1 MTDAPRLE
9 RVSLRATTL
18 RTAYRRGE
26 LDPVDVVD
34 EVLRRMAARGD
45 DHVWVQTVGPAAL
58 RAQALALHERRADI
72 DSLPL
77 YGLPF
82 GVKDNVDVAGL
93 PTTCGCAGFGRNPG
107 ASATAVQRAVDAGAL
122 FVGKQTLD
130 QFATGLNGTRTIG
143 GHCLNVFDPNVIPGG
158 SSSGS
163 GVAVAAGLVSFSLG
177 SDTGGSGRVPAAMNN
192 IVGLRPTVGLVSS
205 RGLVYNNPQ
214 FDCIPVFAHGVE
226 DAYQVLEALAAFDA
240 LDPTSRPDAD
250 QIALDAPPVAHFRF
264 AIPDQLAWFGDT
276 QSPAC
281 FAQAVQ
287 RLQALGG
294 ELCEID
300 FSTFIEAGALIFD
313 SAFVAE
319 RAASYGEVLERLPD
333 ALVPPV
339 AGILRRALQYTAVD
353 AFRAQYR
360 LRELQHRFASQLAGI
375 DVVVTPTV
383 ARPFRV
389 DELLASPI
397 ERNAEVGHY
406 TYGVGPLDLCALALP
421 AGLRPD
427 GLPFGISLVGRA
439 GADGWL
445 RSLGR
450 RFEAV
455 TALPPGALGAPGAPA
470 ANA

>member
-1 MTDAPRLE
+1 MVDELQLTKL
-9 RVSLRATTL
+9 SLRATIL
-18 RTAYRRGE
+18 SAAYRRGE
-26 LDPVDVVD
+26 VDPVGVVD

-45 DHVWVQTVGPAAL
+45 DRVWVQTVEPALL
-58 RAQALALHERRADI
+58 RAQAVALRDRRADI
-72 DSLPL
+72 DNLPL

-82 GVKDNVDVAGL
+82 GVKDNVDVAGM
-93 PTTCGCAGFGRNPG
+93 PTTCGCAGFGRHPS
-107 ASATAVQRAVDAGAL
+107 ASATAVQLALDAGAL

-130 QFATGLNGTRTIG
+130 QFATGLNGTRSVG
-143 GHCLNVFDPNVIPGG
+143 GHCLNVFDPSVIPGG

-192 IVGLRPTVGLVSS
+192 IVGLRPTMGLVSS

-226 DAYQVLEALAAFDA
+226 DAYQVLEVIAAVDG
-240 LDPTSRPDAD
+240 LDPLSRPDAD
-250 QIALDAPPVAHFRF
+250 QIALDAPPVKHFRF
-264 AIPDQLAWFGDT
+264 AIPDRLAWFGDT
-276 QSPAC
+276 QSPEC

-287 RLQALGG
+287 RLQSMGG

-300 FSTFIEAGALIFD
+300 FSTFIEAGSLIFD

-319 RAASYGEVLERLPD
+319 RAASYGEVLDRLPE

-339 AGILRRALQYTAVD
+339 ASILRRARDYTAID

-360 LRELQHRFASQLAGI
+360 LRELRHQLAKQLAGL

-389 DELLASPI
+389 KQLLASPI
-397 ERNAEVGHY
+397 ERNAEVGYY

-421 AGLRPD
+421 AALRPD

-450 RFEAV
+450 RFEAT
-455 TALPPGALGAPGAPA
+455 TAVPPGAPGTGA
-470 ANA
+470 

>member
-1 MTDAPRLE
+1 MDL
-9 RVSLRATTL
+9 SLCAL
-18 RTAYRRGE
+18 RSAYRAGE
-26 LDPVDVVD
+26 ATPIGVIE
-34 EVLRRMAARGD
+34 EVFRRIDARGQ
-45 DHVWVQTVGPAAL
+45 DHVWVTLADRSTVFEQAKAL
-58 RAQALALHERRADI
+58 VARRADF

-82 GVKDNVDVAGL
+82 GVKDNVDVAGM
-93 PTTCGCAGFGRNPG
+93 PTTCGCAGFGRQAG
-107 ASATAVQRAVDAGAL
+107 ESAAAVQRAINAGAL

-143 GHCLNVFDPNVIPGG
+143 RHCLNVFDPEVIPGG

-192 IVGLRPTVGLVSS
+192 TVGLRPTVGLVSS
-205 RGLVYNNPQ
+205 RGMVYNNRQ
-214 FDCIPVFAHGVE
+214 FDCIAVFAHGVE
-226 DAYQVLEALAAFDA
+226 DAYQVLGAIAGFDA
-240 LDPTSRPDAD
+240 LDPTSRHDAD
-250 QIALDAPPVAHFRF
+250 RIALDAAPVERFRF
-264 AIPDQLAWFGDT
+264 AVPGELEWFGDA

-287 RLQALGG
+287 RLQSLGG

-300 FSTFIEAGALIFD
+300 FSLFLEAGALIFD

-319 RAASYGEVLERLPD
+319 RAASYGEVLDRLPQ
-333 ALVPPV
+333 ALVPGV
-339 AGILRRALQYTAVD
+339 AGILRRASDYTAVD
-353 AFRAQYR
+353 AFKAQYR
-360 LRELQHRFASQLAGI
+360 LLELRHQLARQLAGI
-375 DVVVTPTV
+375 DIVVTPTV

-389 DELLASPI
+389 DEMLASPI
-397 ERNAEVGHY
+397 RRNAEVGHY
-406 TYGVGPLDLCALALP
+406 TYGVGPLDLSALAVP
-421 AGLRPD
+421 AALRPD

-450 RFEAV
+450 RFEAA
-455 TALPPGALGAPGAPA
+455 TAISPGAPCA
-470 ANA
+470 TA

>member
-1 MTDAPRLE
+1 MTEDLGLAKL
-9 RVSLRATTL
+9 SLRATTL
-18 RTAYRRGE
+18 SAAYRGGE
-26 LDPVDVVD
+26 VDPVDVVD
-34 EVLRRMAARGD
+34 EVLRRIAARGAD
-45 DHVWVQTVGPAAL
+45 RVWVQTADPGHLREQARAL
-58 RAQALALHERRADI
+58 RERRADI

-82 GVKDNVDVAGL
+82 GVKDNVDVADM
-93 PTTCGCAGFGRNPG
+93 PTTCGCAGFDRYPET
-107 ASATAVQRAVDAGAL
+107 SATAVQRALDAGAL

-143 GHCLNVFDPNVIPGG
+143 GHCLNVFDPDVIPGG

-205 RGLVYNNPQ
+205 RGLVYNNRQ

-226 DAYQVLEALAAFDA
+226 DAYLVLEAIAAFDR
-240 LDPTSRPDAD
+240 LDSVSRSDAD
-250 QIALDAPPVAHFRF
+250 QIALDAPPVAAFRF
-264 AIPDQLAWFGDT
+264 AIPDRLEWFGDT

-281 FAQAVQ
+281 FAQALQ
-287 RLQALGG
+287 RLQSLGG

-300 FSTFIEAGALIFD
+300 FSPFLEAGALIFE

-319 RAASYGEVLERLPD
+319 RAASYGEVLDRLPH
-333 ALVPPV
+333 ALVPGV
-339 AGILRRALQYTAVD
+339 AGILRRARDYSAVD
-353 AFRAQYR
+353 AFKA
-360 LRELQHRFASQLAGI
+360 QHRLLELRYRFARQLAGI
-375 DVVVTPTV
+375 DVLVTPTV

-389 DELLASPI
+389 DEMLASPI
-397 ERNAEVGHY
+397 ERNAEVGYY

-421 AGLRPD
+421 AAPRRD
-427 GLPFGISLVGRA
+427 GLPIGVSLVGRA
-439 GADGWL
+439 GSDGWL

-450 RFEAV
+450 QFEAA
-455 TALPPGALGAPGAPA
+455 TALPPGAPGA
-470 ANA
+470 NA